1 VDLEPTSPGTR
12 RRGAELETA
21 ILDASW
27 ELLQEAGYGGFTF
40 DAVASRAGT
49 SRPVLYRRWPTRP
62 ELMLATIKH
71 AGILKPVEM
80 PDTGS
85 VRDDALDLLRKIN
98 EARAGYSAM
107 LSVLLGEYFRET
119 GSNYRELRSLI
130 KPGRNGFQMIIDRA
144 AERDDQHWPE
154 LPSRIVDVAIDLFR
168 LEMLMTQSRVP
179 DENIVAMV
187 DDVWLPL
194 LRTYGAPV

>member
-1 VDLEPTSPGTR
+1 MDLAASSPNTR
-12 RRGAELETA
+12 RRGAGLEDA
-21 ILDASW
+21 ILDAAW
-27 ELLQEAGYGGFTF
+27 ETLQESGYGGFTF
-40 DAVASRAGT
+40 DAVATRAGT

-62 ELMLATIKH
+62 ELMLATIRH

-85 VRDDALDLLRKIN
+85 VRDDALVLLRRIN
-98 EARAGYSAM
+98 EARAGHSAL

-119 GSNYRELRSLI
+119 GSNYRELRSMI
-130 KPGRNGFQMIIDRA
+130 NPGRNGFQVIIDRA
-144 AERDDQHWPE
+144 TERDEAPWPQ
-154 LPSRIVDVAIDLFR
+154 LPPRVVDVAIDLFR
-168 LEMLMTQSRVP
+168 VELLMAQTAVP
-179 DENIVAMV
+179 DENIVSMV